1 MVSAALDNEVAA
13 GRVCGPFPAP
23 PFHKFQVSP
32 LGCVEKKI
40 KGTFRLIFDL
50 SSPTGR
56 SVNDHIDDV
65 FASVS
70 YSSFDDALNLV
81 RSCGPG
87 AYMAKTDI
95 KSAFRL
101 LPIRPDQYHL
111 FCFSWEGKFYFDRCM
126 QMGCRSACSRFESV
140 STAIEHLALHRA
152 IEWIIHYLDDFMLVR
167 PDRFRCKAD
176 LNAFLTLCDEIGI
189 PYALEKTCD
198 PAQVMPFVGIEI
210 DTINEMARLPEDKL
224 KECKQALQ
232 QLRLKRRCQLRELQ
246 SLIGKLSFACR
257 VIVPGRAFLKR
268 LYRAT
273 AGIYKPYFF
282 VRLTQELRK
291 DLDIW
296 AIFLERFNGVTY
308 YRDAM
313 FLSPVN
319 KHLFTD
325 SAQSLGMGAVFETH
339 WFYQKWPST
348 WWCSQTIVLL
358 ELMPIVVAL
367 EVWGEEFRNA
377 CVTLHT
383 DNLPLVHIINSQS
396 STEPLVMILIRRL
409 VLQALKC
416 NFLVQ
421 AVHIQGSNNV
431 LCDKLSRLQVK
442 DFRMLFPGADSEP
455 TPVPPLPA
463 SLS

>member
-1 MVSAALDNEVAA
+1 
-13 GRVCGPFPAP
+13 
-23 PFHKFQVSP
+23 
-32 LGCVEKKI
+32 
-40 KGTFRLIFDL
+40 
-50 SSPTGR
+50 
-56 SVNDHIDDV
+56 
-65 FASVS
+65 
-70 YSSFDDALNLV
+70 
-81 RSCGPG
+81 
-87 AYMAKTDI
+87 
-95 KSAFRL
+95 
-101 LPIRPDQYHL
+101 
-111 FCFSWEGKFYFDRCM
+111 
-126 QMGCRSACSRFESV
+126 
-140 STAIEHLALHRA
+140 
-152 IEWIIHYLDDFMLVR
+152 
-167 PDRFRCKAD
+167 
-176 LNAFLTLCDEIGI
+176 
-189 PYALEKTCD
+189 
-198 PAQVMPFVGIEI
+198 
-210 DTINEMARLPEDKL
+210 
-224 KECKQALQ
+224 
-232 QLRLKRRCQLRELQ
+232 
-246 SLIGKLSFACR
+246 
-257 VIVPGRAFLKR
+257 
-268 LYRAT
+268 
-273 AGIYKPYFF
+273 
-282 VRLTQELRK
+282 
-291 DLDIW
+291 
-296 AIFLERFNGVTY
+296 
-308 YRDAM
+308 M

-339 WFYQKWPST
+339 WFYQQWPST

-421 AVHIQGSNNV
+421 AVHIQGTNNV